1 MPFFYRKDRKLR
13 EMQRRLS
20 PPHRPRVAMFKLFRL
35 EIESLNDRIAGLPIA
50 VLVIHQPL
58 EQATLGKIRA
68 LQHLA
73 NLFAPPGASADS
85 TPTRQCRAAFP
96 H

>member
-1 MPFFYRKDRKLR
+1 
-13 EMQRRLS
+13 
-20 PPHRPRVAMFKLFRL
+20 
-35 EIESLNDRIAGLPIA
+35 